1 MPPDPF
7 QRSVETANIWLKDVA
22 RELGTDDRLYTLR
35 VLRAFLHTLR
45 DHLTAAEVA
54 QLAAQLPE
62 LLRGIYYEGW
72 NPGRGPARYRRPE
85 EFLRRMAETANLA
98 GPTEASI
105 AADAVMRA
113 LGRYV
118 SAGEL
123 DDIRANLPVALRPLL
138 EPSPA
143 PA

>member
-7 QRSVETANIWLKDVA
+7 QRSLETANVWLKEVA
-22 RELGTDDRLYTLR
+22 RELDTEDRVYALR

-45 DHLTAAEVA
+45 DHLTVAEAA

-72 NPGRGPARYRRPE
+72 NPSKAPDRYRRPE
-85 EFLRRMAETANLA
+85 EFLRRMAEAANLA

-105 AADAVMRA
+105 AADGVVRA

-118 SAGEL
+118 SEGEL
-123 DDIRANLPVALRPLL
+123 DDIRACLPEPLRPLL

-143 PA
+143 